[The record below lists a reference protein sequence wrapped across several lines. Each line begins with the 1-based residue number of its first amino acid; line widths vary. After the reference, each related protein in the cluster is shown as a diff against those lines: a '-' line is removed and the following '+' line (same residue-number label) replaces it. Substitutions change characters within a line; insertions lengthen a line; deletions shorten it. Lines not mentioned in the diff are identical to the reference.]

1 MNILLDALPKTVEI
15 AGIPWK
21 IHSDFR
27 TSVQFELLMQKSGLT
42 DEDRLLQALALYFPT
57 LPDDLPAAVEQM
69 LWFYRCGEA
78 AEEDSGTGAGPVYS
92 FEHDADL
99 IYAAFLAQYRIDLNA
114 DTLHWWKFRALLRGL
129 HEDNEFVKIMGYRA
143 VRITA
148 DMSKEQKAFY
158 RRMKGLHKIPMAAE
172 DRQKI
177 NDIEAALLDGADPAR
192 ILGGGLTSKK

>member
-69 LWFYRCGEA
+69 LWFYRCGETPEA
-78 AEEDSGTGAGPVYS
+78 DAGPADGETDGPAYS

-99 IYAAFLAQYRIDLNA
+99 IYAAFYAQYRIDLNA
-114 DTLHWWKFRALLRGL
+114 DTLHWWKFKALFKGL
-129 HEDNEFVKIMGYRA
+129 HEDHAFVKIMGYRA

-158 RRMKGLHKIPMAAE
+158 RRMKQLHQLPMPRE
-172 DRQKI
+172 KKKKLQ
-177 NDIEAALLDGADPAR
+177 DIESALLAGNAPE
-192 ILGGGLTSKK
+192 ILE

>member
-114 DTLHWWKFRALLRGL
+114 DTLHWWKFIAGRCGPGENFGRW
-129 HEDNEFVKIMGYRA
+129 
-143 VRITA
+143 
-148 DMSKEQKAFY
+148 S
-158 RRMKGLHKIPMAAE
+158 
-172 DRQKI
+172 
-177 NDIEAALLDGADPAR
+177 DIEKVTCPYCGATVNILYTPTAQCCGVWVRCKAR
-192 ILGGGLTSKK
+192 HCRREFEVVLKGGKQVTVK